1 MHRALCATSLLRSVG
16 PYALDN
22 RPATL
27 RLVRAGPTTPV
38 RAAMMMKIVCVLLV
52 VEGLSGATSVAAGNM
67 GADEARR
74 FVIGNLF
81 SFTCFEGTSGEGRVN
96 ADGSVGGVIRLGGSG
111 FPQYATLPPG
121 TLRVRGDAYCALI
134 SGMPY
139 EACFD
144 LDRTDARSFRGS
156 LAANRIA
163 FCQFTRPVSQAG
175 MARTSLPLSIQPT
188 TAASS

>member
-1 MHRALCATSLLRSVG
+1 
-16 PYALDN
+16 
-22 RPATL
+22 
-27 RLVRAGPTTPV
+27 
-38 RAAMMMKIVCVLLV
+38 MMKIVCVLLV

-121 TLRVRGDAYCALI
+121 TLRVRGDAICALI
-134 SGMPY
+134 SGLPF
-139 EACFD
+139 EVCFD
-144 LDRTDARSFRGS
+144 LDRTGAKGFRGS
-156 LAANRIA
+156 VAAMSPLASCHFTKQSTRAGTAN
-163 FCQFTRPVSQAG
+163 
-175 MARTSLPLSIQPT
+175 TSLPLSIQPT
-188 TAASS
+188 VTPFSR